1 MNLLK
6 YDSKIMYDVLLPMIK
21 NRRYL
26 NVVMT
31 TYGIYIYG
39 HDLFVRIT
47 MGEPMPASR
56 ACEPVQLNISIS
68 PTTKLMLGFDPDLDF
83 CDEPTELDI
92 KSELEISHYDVCV
105 MRSGNREY
113 ITSHYLHSF
122 DELIVQLDEYD
133 LDREQPF
140 IKKCIQYSC

>member
-1 MNLLK
+1 MNNTLYIPNTKHKITMNLLK

-56 ACEPVQLNISIS
+56 ACEPVFSNCSSICNINYS
-68 PTTKLMLGFDPDLDF
+68 KFLRF
-83 CDEPTELDI
+83 I
-92 KSELEISHYDVCV
+92 KSKPRL
-105 MRSGNREY
+105 
-113 ITSHYLHSF
+113 
-122 DELIVQLDEYD
+122 
-133 LDREQPF
+133 
-140 IKKCIQYSC
+140 